1 MTDNKDQKKLQEKEL
16 SGLRKLAKRRWFYP
30 ALYLC
35 AASLILTGVLLFQM
49 HSSDQASQ
57 DARDRVVF
65 NQDKPSSHPL
75 NAGDEVFEWPA
86 SAEDTQ
92 VIQPFYD
99 AKGTEQDQ
107 QAALVNYNNSYVQNT
122 GINIGANDEK
132 SFTVTAAMSGKV
144 TEAKKDDVLGYK
156 VTLQHKNGVKTMYQS
171 LASVDVAVGQQVAQ
185 GEKIG
190 TAGTEALN
198 KAMGVHL
205 HFEIRKNDVPVSPEN
220 YMNKSASD
228 VKAVKVGAQS
238 TTANPSASEK
248 IKDQG
253 STETPKQDTGKSK
266 DQSKSNTKGTKSDSS
281 KGSTIDKSSLDTHN

>member
-49 HSSDQASQ
+49 HGSEQSSKNAQ
-57 DARDRVVF
+57 DRLVF
-65 NQDKPSSHPL
+65 NQDKPTSNPL
-75 NAGDEVFEWPA
+75 SAGDEVFEWPA
-86 SAEDTQ
+86 AQEDTQ

-99 AKGTEQDQ
+99 VKGTQQEQ

-122 GINIGANDEK
+122 GINIGANDDK

-144 TEAKKDDVLGYK
+144 VEAKKDDVLGYK
-156 VTLQHKNGVKTMYQS
+156 VTLKHKNGVETLYQS
-171 LASVDVAVGQQVAQ
+171 LASVDVAMGQQIVQ

-198 KAMGVHL
+198 KPMGVHL
-205 HFEIRKNDVPVSPEN
+205 HFEIRKNGFPVSPEN
-220 YMNKSASD
+220 YMNKSASE
-228 VKAVKVGAQS
+228 VKAVTVGAQS
-238 TTANPSASEK
+238 ATANPSASEK
-248 IKDQG
+248 LKNQE
-253 STETPKQDTGKSK
+253 SKETPKQDTSKSK
-266 DQSKSNTKGTKSDSS
+266 DQSKSNTKGSESDSS
-281 KGSTIDKSSLDTHN
+281 KGSTIDKGSMD

>member
-1 MTDNKDQKKLQEKEL
+1 MTDNKDQKKSQEKEL

-49 HSSDQASQ
+49 NGANKASE
-57 DARDRVVF
+57 DENRTVF
-65 NQDKPSSHPL
+65 NQDQPTPHAQ

-86 SAEDTQ
+86 KADDTT
-92 VIQPFYD
+92 VVQPFYD
-99 AKGTEQDQ
+99 VKGTEQEQ

-122 GINIGANDEK
+122 GINIGANNEK
-132 SFTVTAAMSGKV
+132 SFTVTAAMGGKV
-144 TEAKKDDVLGYK
+144 TEAAKDDTLGYK
-156 VTLQHKNGVKTMYQS
+156 VTLKHKDGVETMYQS
-171 LASVDVAVGQQVAQ
+171 LGSVDVAVGQEVAQ

-205 HFEIRKNDVPVSPEN
+205 HFEIRKNGIPVSPEN

-228 VKAVKVGAQS
+228 VKAVSVGAQM
-238 TTANPSASEK
+238 TTTNPSASEK
-248 IKDQG
+248 VKDEG
-253 STETPKQDTGKSK
+253 STETPKQESEKSK
-266 DQSKSNTKGTKSDSS
+266 DQSKSNTKSQSDSS
-281 KGSTIDKSSLDTHN
+281 KGSSIDKSSLNSQN